1 MQNEIHCQSCGMPMT
16 EDSHFGK
23 NTDGSKN
30 EDYCAHC
37 YPNGAFTNPSETM
50 EEMIE
55 SCIPFIVEDGVF
67 ASDNES
73 ARKLLTEF
81 LPTLKRWKKQGMIIS
96 FKLKDGVSA
105 EDFLIASDEIQESY
119 LSKCKGFISR
129 QLMIIDGVWTD
140 WVIWETMA
148 DANNSMEQS
157 MENESSKKF
166 TSLIGEILEYNL
178 YPIERAY

>member
-1 MQNEIHCQSCGMPMT
+1 MQNEIHCQSCGMPIT

-23 NTDGSKN
+23 NADGSKN
-30 EDYCAHC
+30 EEYCCHC
-37 YPNGAFTNPSETM
+37 YPNGAFTNPGETL

-96 FKLKDGVSA
+96 FKLKSGVSE
-105 EDFLIASDEIQESY
+105 EDFLVASDEIQKHY
-119 LSKCKGFISR
+119 LSGCKGFISR

-140 WVIWETMA
+140 WLIWETMA
-148 DANNSMEQS
+148 DAENSMNKS
-157 MENESSKKF
+157 MENESAKKF
-166 TSLIGEILEYNL
+166 TSLIGEVVEQQL
-178 YPIERAY
+178 YHLERAY